1 MSDHQLILYIDE
13 LMNFQESPKL
23 IKSLDIE
30 NLKNLQKII
39 EKNFDFQENSEI
51 TKPIALII
59 FCLTISM

>member
-1 MSDHQLILYIDE
+1 
-13 LMNFQESPKL
+13 MNFQESPKL